1 MFYTVMLCYG
11 WWCLWDKEWL
21 WDIRHCWY
29 DYPFHSVPSDIW
41 WYYMM
46 ELSFYWSLSISQ
58 FADVKRK
65 DFWEMFIHHNATILL
80 MMFSWTDHFTRIGTL
95 VMILHDMADPLLE
108 LAKMFRYINYQR
120 TCDSIF
126 AIFALVWVVTRCA
139 IYPAHILYSTLYDA
153 AWYIEFFSAYYI
165 FNGLLVTL
173 QVLHIVWT
181 YFLFKVIFYP
191 HCSLI
196 SVWQGRL

>member
-1 MFYTVMLCYG
+1 
-11 WWCLWDKEWL
+11 
-21 WDIRHCWY
+21 
-29 DYPFHSVPSDIW
+29 
-41 WYYMM
+41 
-46 ELSFYWSLSISQ
+46 
-58 FADVKRK
+58 
-65 DFWEMFIHHNATILL
+65 
-80 MMFSWTDHFTRIGTL
+80 
-95 VMILHDMADPLLE
+95 MILHDMADPLLE

-126 AIFALVWVVTRCA
+126 AMFSLVWVVTRCA

-181 YFLFKVIFYP
+181 YFLFKVIT
-191 HCSLI
+191 SLLSYTYI
-196 SVWQGRL
+196 MSSNVPLQAIHKAVTVGGVDDKRSDSEEDPSEDENYNQVKKEN

>member
-1 MFYTVMLCYG
+1 
-11 WWCLWDKEWL
+11 
-21 WDIRHCWY
+21 
-29 DYPFHSVPSDIW
+29 
-41 WYYMM
+41 
-46 ELSFYWSLSISQ
+46 
-58 FADVKRK
+58 
-65 DFWEMFIHHNATILL
+65 
-80 MMFSWTDHFTRIGTL
+80 
-95 VMILHDMADPLLE
+95 MILHDMADPLLE

-126 AIFALVWVVTRCA
+126 AIFSLVWVVTRCA

-191 HCSLI
+191 HFSLI
-196 SVWQGRL
+196 SCHLTFPSQAIHKAVTVGGVDDKRSDSEEDPSEDENYNQVKKES